1 MFTGI
6 VEEIGQILSLKDN
19 KISIRCSRIIED
31 IHLGDS
37 ISVDGVCLTV
47 VDFNSTSFVAD
58 LSYETMRVTRFA
70 DVKSGDYV
78 NLERAMMANS
88 RFGGH
93 IVSGHIDTVGQITSI
108 IKKNEFYDVNVS
120 FDKEFSKYTV
130 KKGSIAINGISLT
143 IYDLN
148 ETSVSIA
155 IIPHTFENT
164 SLKTLKTGSNV
175 NIEFDVLAK
184 YVEKNLLIT
193 DNKSNITK
201 QMLIENGFM

>member
-19 KISIRCSRIIED
+19 KISISCSRIIED

-70 DVKSGDYV
+70 DLKSGDYV

>member
-19 KISIRCSRIIED
+19 KISISCSRIIED

>member
-19 KISIRCSRIIED
+19 KISISCSQIIED

-70 DVKSGDYV
+70 DLKSGDYV

-108 IKKNEFYDVNVS
+108 IKKNEFYDVTAS

-164 SLKTLKTGSNV
+164 SLKSLKTGSNV

>member
-47 VDFNSTSFVAD
+47 IDFNSTSFVAD
-58 LSYETMRVTRFA
+58 LSYETMHVTRFA

>member
-19 KISIRCSRIIED
+19 KISISCSRIIED

-47 VDFNSTSFVAD
+47 VDFNPTSFVAD

-70 DVKSGDYV
+70 DLKSGDYV

-108 IKKNEFYDVNVS
+108 IKKNEFYDVTAS